1 MRHTRLVCGLA
12 VSAALGLS
20 PLAARA
26 DGGCSADIA
35 SLGKQIGSMSGLGAP
50 VSQPDTGQD
59 VGKANAGQMGKSAS
73 TAGTD
78 KAGTNVVKGGSAG
91 TVGGAA
97 GAVGGGAMGKQADA
111 VASGQVATSSAD
123 VRRQSAG
130 KPTMAQQAVQDNGKG
145 DGTSMMASDDKV
157 SQAKAALQRA
167 TDLNA
172 KGDSSCAKSVTEA
185 RNLMPQH

>member
-1 MRHTRLVCGLA
+1 MNRARLVCGIA
-12 VSAALGLS
+12 FSTALGLA

-59 VGKANAGQMGKSAS
+59 VGKANAGQMDKQA
-73 TAGTD
+73 AGSD
-78 KAGTNVVKGGSAG
+78 KAGTTLAKGGSAG

-130 KPTMAQQAVQDNGKG
+130 KPTMAQQAVQDGGKG
-145 DGTSMMASDDKV
+145 DGNATMASDDKV

-172 KGDSSCAKSVTEA
+172 KGDKSCAQAVTEA